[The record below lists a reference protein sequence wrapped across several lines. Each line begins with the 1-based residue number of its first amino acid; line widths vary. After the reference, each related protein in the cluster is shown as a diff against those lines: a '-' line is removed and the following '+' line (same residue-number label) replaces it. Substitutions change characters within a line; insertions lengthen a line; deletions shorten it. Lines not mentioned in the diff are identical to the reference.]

1 MTAQIIKGLEAAA
14 AQLEPQQQR
23 VFAAVQEGQVEE
35 VKLLLAKA
43 EDELKRASEHS
54 FGQTFSYASLM
65 VLPGILFGWMSDKR
79 RRGRKK
85 VNTSAE
91 YSA

>member
-14 AQLEPQQQR
+14 AQLDLQQQR
-23 VFAAVQEGQVEE
+23 AFTAVREGQVEE

-43 EDELKRASEHS
+43 GDELKRASEYS
-54 FGQTFSYASLM
+54 FNQTFNYASLM
-65 VLPGILFGWMSDKR
+65 VLPGILFGLMSDK